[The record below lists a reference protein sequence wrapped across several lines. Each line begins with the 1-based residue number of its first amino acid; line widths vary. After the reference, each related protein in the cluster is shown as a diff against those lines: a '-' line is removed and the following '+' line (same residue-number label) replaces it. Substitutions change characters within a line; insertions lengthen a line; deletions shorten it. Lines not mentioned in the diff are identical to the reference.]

1 MKKIF
6 FTLVAIMSA
15 TLSLAQNTLVA
26 TLTHGDEVTMY
37 YGVDAFK
44 NAHNAAASGDV
55 INLSGGSYTG
65 FTFTKAITVRGT
77 GIDASNPTSISS
89 MMSFDITENDNF
101 RLSVEGI
108 RFDGASIV
116 GTFSNPCFLK
126 CLFNRVVTD
135 SSSHIENA
143 LFVDCKITEYFYL
156 FGSTS
161 AVFLHCFIQTLTV
174 KSSDSSTAQCVNCVL
189 NGYFTNY
196 RHSSFVN
203 CILCCSSQTTNID
216 YYKLPAETQA
226 MNCTAFNSDNDY
238 YYNNQIYSAMQGNAI
253 SCSTSTYEAVFKDYS
268 GGYSDSQQFELTDAA
283 KTQYLGTDGTEIGL
297 YGGQYPYNTTPTY
310 PRITNLTVDKQT
322 TADDK
327 LNVEIEVS
335 SAE

>member
-1 MKKIF
+1 MKKFF
-6 FTLVAIMSA
+6 FTLVAIMTA
-15 TLSLAQNTLVA
+15 TQSFTQNTLVA

-89 MMSFDITENDNF
+89 TMSFDITENDNF

-126 CLFNRVVTD
+126 CLFKGVVTD
-135 SSSHIENA
+135 SSKGHIENA
-143 LFVDCKITEYFYL
+143 LFVDCKITEHFYL

-174 KSSDSSTAQCVNCVL
+174 NGSDSSTAQCVNCVL
-189 NGYFTNY
+189 NGPFSAF
-196 RHSSFVN
+196 RRSSFVN
-203 CILCCSSQTTNID
+203 CILCGTGID
-216 YYKLPAETQA
+216 TSTATLPAETTA
-226 MNCTAFNSDNDY
+226 MNCTAFNSY
-238 YYNNQIYSAMQGNAI
+238 PSYSYNSYIYSAMQGNAI